1 MIKPL
6 KLPKKLLF
14 LVNEKKRFKVAYGG
28 RGSAKSWSYARALIV
43 KAVEKKIR
51 VLCTR
56 KLQTS
61 IANSVHKLLTDS
73 IFDLGLS
80 AYFRITKDSIT
91 GINGSEFFFKG
102 LQNNINEIKSIEGID
117 YCWCEEAQDIS
128 NELWKVLIPTIRKEG
143 SEIWITFNPDREE
156 DATYQLFVI
165 QKRPDCIAVK
175 INYDENP
182 WFPDVLRSEMEY
194 CRSVNVAD
202 YEHIWLG
209 KTRVN
214 TDAQIF
220 KDRYEIADFESPENI
235 RFFHGADWGFAKDPT
250 TLVRCFILNDCLYV
264 DQEAYGV
271 GVDRIYRQIQGW
283 DTINNPAAGVLGT
296 NKESRIEYENRR
308 KNSLAL
314 YATGSR
320 EAVYSRVFNV
330 TNVTDVIVVENDSSE
345 SVTIQ
350 GVELVRNSI
359 YVIANGGDNTEI
371 AEAIRNSKSGG
382 CATNGEVSVLLPK
395 TYVPIQ
401 FSRPQNI
408 NVYAQVTLD
417 VDENT
422 PENFE
427 ELIQN
432 AIIANFN
439 GSDDSSGITIG
450 QTIYASRFY
459 CPLTALGLN
468 IVSIKISKDNST
480 WRDALSFNLNQL
492 PVTDAANITVLQNG

>member
-1 MIKPL
+1 MFDLEFTAAGVVAPETSEIKADVQALFVEAFGSGLTLDDSTPQGYL
-6 KLPKKLLF
+6 IDGITNIIAQKNADMLLLINQFNPAFASGIWQDALGNLYFLQRKSATPTIVQCVCTGLPGTVIPGLDNPNGAAQAQNGDGDIFVCTSSGTISASGSVTLQF
-14 LVNEKKRFKVAYGG
+14 Q
-28 RGSAKSWSYARALIV
+28 SAKLGEIPAP
-43 KAVEKKIR
+43 
-51 VLCTR
+51 
-56 KLQTS
+56 
-61 IANSVHKLLTDS
+61 ANS
-73 IFDLGLS
+73 
-80 AYFRITKDSIT
+80 
-91 GINGSEFFFKG
+91 
-102 LQNNINEIKSIEGID
+102 
-117 YCWCEEAQDIS
+117 
-128 NELWKVLIPTIRKEG
+128 
-143 SEIWITFNPDREE
+143 
-156 DATYQLFVI
+156 
-165 QKRPDCIAVK
+165 
-175 INYDENP
+175 
-182 WFPDVLRSEMEY
+182 
-194 CRSVNVAD
+194 
-202 YEHIWLG
+202 
-209 KTRVN
+209 
-214 TDAQIF
+214 
-220 KDRYEIADFESPENI
+220 
-235 RFFHGADWGFAKDPT
+235 
-250 TLVRCFILNDCLYV
+250 
-264 DQEAYGV
+264 
-271 GVDRIYRQIQGW
+271 VDRIYRQIQGW

-459 CPLTALGLN
+459 YPLTALGLN

-480 WRDALSFNLNQL
+480 WRDVLSFNLNQL

>member
-1 MIKPL
+1 MFDLEFTAAGVVAPETSEIKADVQALFVEAFGSGLNLDDSTPQGYL
-6 KLPKKLLF
+6 IDGITNIIAQKNANMLLLINQFNPAFASGIWQDALGNLYFLQRKSATPTIVQCVCTGLPGTVIPGLDNPNGAAQAQNGDGDIFVCTSSGTIPASGSITLQF
-14 LVNEKKRFKVAYGG
+14 Q
-28 RGSAKSWSYARALIV
+28 SAKLGEIPAP
-43 KAVEKKIR
+43 
-51 VLCTR
+51 
-56 KLQTS
+56 
-61 IANSVHKLLTDS
+61 ANS
-73 IFDLGLS
+73 
-80 AYFRITKDSIT
+80 
-91 GINGSEFFFKG
+91 
-102 LQNNINEIKSIEGID
+102 
-117 YCWCEEAQDIS
+117 
-128 NELWKVLIPTIRKEG
+128 
-143 SEIWITFNPDREE
+143 
-156 DATYQLFVI
+156 
-165 QKRPDCIAVK
+165 
-175 INYDENP
+175 
-182 WFPDVLRSEMEY
+182 
-194 CRSVNVAD
+194 
-202 YEHIWLG
+202 
-209 KTRVN
+209 
-214 TDAQIF
+214 
-220 KDRYEIADFESPENI
+220 
-235 RFFHGADWGFAKDPT
+235 
-250 TLVRCFILNDCLYV
+250 LN
-264 DQEAYGV
+264 
-271 GVDRIYRQIQGW
+271 RIYRQIQGW

-296 NKESRIEYENRR
+296 NKESRLEYENRR
-308 KNSLAL
+308 KDSLAL

-330 TNVTDVIVVENDSSE
+330 KNITDVIVVENDSSE

-401 FSRPQNI
+401 FSRPQNT
-408 NVYAQVTLD
+408 NVYVQVTLD

-427 ELIQN
+427 ELIQS

>member
-1 MIKPL
+1 MLINQFNPAFASGIWQDALGNLYFLQRKSATPTIVQCVCTG
-6 KLPKKLLF
+6 LPGTVIPGLDNPNGAAQAQNGDGDIFVCTSSGTISAIGSVTLQF
-14 LVNEKKRFKVAYGG
+14 Q
-28 RGSAKSWSYARALIV
+28 SAKLGEIPAP
-43 KAVEKKIR
+43 
-51 VLCTR
+51 
-56 KLQTS
+56 
-61 IANSVHKLLTDS
+61 ANS
-73 IFDLGLS
+73 
-80 AYFRITKDSIT
+80 
-91 GINGSEFFFKG
+91 
-102 LQNNINEIKSIEGID
+102 
-117 YCWCEEAQDIS
+117 
-128 NELWKVLIPTIRKEG
+128 
-143 SEIWITFNPDREE
+143 
-156 DATYQLFVI
+156 
-165 QKRPDCIAVK
+165 
-175 INYDENP
+175 
-182 WFPDVLRSEMEY
+182 
-194 CRSVNVAD
+194 
-202 YEHIWLG
+202 
-209 KTRVN
+209 
-214 TDAQIF
+214 
-220 KDRYEIADFESPENI
+220 
-235 RFFHGADWGFAKDPT
+235 
-250 TLVRCFILNDCLYV
+250 
-264 DQEAYGV
+264 
-271 GVDRIYRQIQGW
+271 VDRIYRQIQGW

-459 CPLTALGLN
+459 CPLTALGLS